1 MDGNA
6 YIPSLADISAVTGS
20 KNGMFGDCGGG
31 MWIFALLVLM
41 FMGRGGGL
49 FGNGG
54 SDRQATVG
62 DIQRSTDFAAL
73 ERQNN
78 EIVDAVRQG
87 SYDTTGAVKDANYN
101 VLGEIRDLEAA
112 TNCGFAGMQKCCCD
126 TNRNIDAARY
136 DMANFA
142 NATQTAVHEEGEKTR
157 AMMQQNKIDA
167 LQARVNEL
175 YTSQQLCGIPK
186 VNMSAWGTYPYA
198 MPSGC
203 NGGYY
208 A

>member
-1 MDGNA
+1 
-6 YIPSLADISAVTGS
+6 
-20 KNGMFGDCGGG
+20 
-31 MWIFALLVLM
+31 
-41 FMGRGGGL
+41 
-49 FGNGG
+49 
-54 SDRQATVG
+54 
-62 DIQRSTDFAAL
+62 
-73 ERQNN
+73 
-78 EIVDAVRQG
+78 
-87 SYDTTGAVKDANYN
+87 
-101 VLGEIRDLEAA
+101 
-112 TNCGFAGMQKCCCD
+112 MQKCCCD
-126 TNRNIDAARY
+126 TNRNIDAVRY

-186 VNMSAWGTYPYA
+186 VNMSAWGTYPYV